1 MHSSKKGLPRY
12 FGTAVFF
19 MRKRIYKVLFRI
31 FMILIIGMGYALFY
45 MRTGIGIPCPLRYFT
60 GLKCPGCGVTRMCIS
75 LLQGNFAAAWRSRS
89 VLFCLLPFFL
99 FLLLWSSYCYI
110 KTGYVHFPRAV
121 NFLLY
126 AVIII
131 LVIFSIVRNISEQNF
146 AKLLLHRF
154 LFC

>member
-1 MHSSKKGLPRY
+1 
-12 FGTAVFF
+12 
-19 MRKRIYKVLFRI
+19 
-31 FMILIIGMGYALFY
+31 MGYALFY

-75 LLQGNFAAAWRSRS
+75 LLQGNFAAAWRTQSVRKALFARDDEIPAWRS
-89 VLFCLLPFFL
+89 NSILFCLLPFFL